1 MASASDNSQ
10 IRFRR
15 PLLKLSGEMLGGSD
29 GFGFNRA
36 ALDGF
41 AREVRTLTEAGIRP
55 GIVLGG
61 GNFFRGA
68 RTTLP
73 ALKRHR
79 ADAIGMLATVMNAI
93 CFAEHLEAAGVKVK
107 VYSAVPMHPLVTAY
121 NVDDAVANLNAGV
134 ACLYAGGT
142 GNPYFSTDS
151 AAALRAIETNCDVLI
166 KGTKVDGV
174 YDSDPAINPTAT
186 KFLKITY
193 EEVLRRNLGV
203 MDLVAITLC
212 RDNHMPLKVLSLSES
227 GNLLKACSGAATG
240 TDVIES

>member
-1 MASASDNSQ
+1 MTSAVEQ

-29 GFGFNRA
+29 GFGFDRP
-36 ALDGF
+36 ALDVF
-41 AREVRTLTEAGIRP
+41 SQEIRTLTTAGIVP

-73 ALKRHR
+73 AIKRHR

-93 CFAEHLEAAGVKVK
+93 CFAEHLEAAGVKAK
-107 VYSAVPMHPLVTAY
+107 VYSAVPLHPLVAAY
-121 NVDDAVANLNAGV
+121 DIDDATANIKAGV
-134 ACLYAGGT
+134 VCLYSGGT
-142 GNPYFSTDS
+142 GNPYFTTDS
-151 AAALRAIETNCDVLI
+151 AAALRAIETGCDVLI

-174 YDSDPAINPTAT
+174 YDSDPAKNPSAS
-186 KFLKITY
+186 KFQQITY

-212 RDNHMPLKVLSLSES
+212 RDNRMPLKVISLAEP

>member
-1 MASASDNSQ
+1 MTTASDQ

-29 GFGFNRA
+29 GFGFNRSV
-36 ALDGF
+36 LDGF
-41 AREVRTLTEAGIRP
+41 AREIRTLTENGIVP

-93 CFAEHLEAAGVKVK
+93 CFAEHLEAAGVKAK
-107 VYSAVPMHPLVTAY
+107 VYSAIPMHPLVAAY
-121 NVDDAVANLNAGV
+121 DIDDAVANITAGV
-134 ACLYAGGT
+134 VCLYAGGT

-151 AAALRAIETNCDVLI
+151 AAALRAIETTCDGLI

-174 YDSDPAINPTAT
+174 YDSDPVKNPSAT
-186 KFLKITY
+186 KFLQITY

-212 RDNHMPLKVLSLSES
+212 RDNRMPLKVLSLAEP
-227 GNLLKACSGAATG
+227 GNLLKACCGAATG